1 MVARLVRLGSGP
13 QAGKILAAREAAS
26 ALASAPSL
34 RQTDSSVMMDNGNIC
49 AGISGCVGQTPMI
62 RLKRLSD
69 ALGREIL
76 CKAEHLNPG
85 GSVKDRA
92 AKFMIKAAETAGKLR
107 PGGTIVEGTAGNT
120 GIGLAMLALARGYR
134 AIIVM
139 PDNQSPE
146 KYTALR
152 ALRAEVRTV
161 KATKFSDPN
170 HFYHAA
176 KRLAQELSDAVWT
189 DQFENP
195 ANSQAHYAM
204 TGPEIWRQTEGRID
218 ALVMSSGT
226 GGTIGGTSCFLK
238 EKKPDIRVVLADPPG
253 SGLYSYVKTGEMKT
267 EGDSI
272 TEGIGIMRV
281 TQNFARGKVDDAVRV
296 ADKSVVEMAHWL
308 LQKEGLFA
316 GSSSALNVWAAAR
329 VARDLP
335 SGARVVT
342 FICDGGQR
350 YQSRLFDE
358 TWLAEKGLSPRSR
371 ELSQILA

>member
-1 MVARLVRLGSGP
+1 
-13 QAGKILAAREAAS
+13 
-26 ALASAPSL
+26 
-34 RQTDSSVMMDNGNIC
+34 MMDGAQIC
-49 AGISGCVGQTPMI
+49 AGIAGSVGQTPLI
-62 RLKRLSD
+62 LLKRLSD
-69 ALGREIL
+69 SLGREIL

-92 AKFMIKAAETAGKLR
+92 AKFMIEAAEQAGALR
-107 PGGTIVEGTAGNT
+107 PGGTIIEGTAGNT

-161 KATKFSDPN
+161 KATKFSNPN
-170 HFYHAA
+170 HFYHTA
-176 KRLAQELSDAVWT
+176 KRLGQELADAVWT

-195 ANSQAHYAM
+195 ANSQAHYVT

-226 GGTIGGTSCFLK
+226 GGTLGGTSCFLK
-238 EKKPDIRVVLADPPG
+238 EQKPTIRVVLADPPG
-253 SGLYSYVKTGEMKT
+253 SGLYSYIKTGEMKT

-281 TQNFARGKVDDAVRV
+281 TQNFARGKVDDAIRV
-296 ADKSVVEMAHWL
+296 HDKNVVEMAHWL
-308 LQKEGLFA
+308 LEKEGLFA

-329 VARDLP
+329 LARDLP
-335 SGARVVT
+335 RGARVVT
-342 FICDGGQR
+342 FVCDGGQR

-358 TWLAEKGLSPRSR
+358 TWLAEKGLVPQNR
-371 ELSQILA
+371 EIEPILE